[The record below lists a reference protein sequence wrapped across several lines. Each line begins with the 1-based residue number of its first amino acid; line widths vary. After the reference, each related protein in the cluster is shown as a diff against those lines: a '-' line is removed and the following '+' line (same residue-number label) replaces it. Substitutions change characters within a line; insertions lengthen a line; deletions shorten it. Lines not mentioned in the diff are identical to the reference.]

1 MPHARIDMH
10 RDLQPQMAD
19 ISSAIL
25 RGMVT
30 GYEMPADDLF
40 QIFRLHE
47 HGELVYSPTFPNQQR
62 TDIIFVEL
70 IAQVGYTDEIKQ
82 RTMAAI
88 VDEVS
93 ALGIKRDNLLLV
105 HQDVHGSAWY
115 APEPLTPTV
124 LPA

>member
-10 RDLQPQMAD
+10 RALQPKMAE
-19 ISSAIL
+19 ISAAIL

-30 GYEMPADDLF
+30 GFEMPEDDLF

-47 HGELVYSPTFPNQQR
+47 PGELVYSPTFPNQQR
-62 TDIIFVEL
+62 DDIIFIEL
-70 IAQVGYTDEIKQ
+70 VAQNVYNDEQKQ

-105 HQDVHGSAWY
+105 HVEVQGAAWY
-115 APEPLTPTV
+115 APEPIQ
-124 LPA
+124 

>member
-10 RDLQPQMAD
+10 RALQPQMDD
-19 ISSAIL
+19 ISKAIL

-30 GYEMPADDLF
+30 GFDMPADDLF

-47 HGELVYSPTFPNQQR
+47 PGELVYSPTFPNQQR
-62 TDIIFVEL
+62 DDIIFIEL
-70 IAQVGYTDEIKQ
+70 VAQDIYNDQQKQ
-82 RTMAAI
+82 GTMAAI

-105 HQDVHGSAWY
+105 HI
-115 APEPLTPTV
+115 E
-124 LPA
+124 